1 MAHFAIYE
9 RCEIK
14 AGNISVEAA
23 AKLLKSALSKY
34 YDEDDITISA
44 KGLVVKGNLIASFE
58 RAITKATV
66 HLSIEDRILSYR
78 VDGKASLG
86 FWAWVWFLL
95 GFCTGFFF
103 IWFLWDLV
111 EYIISRDRPKRYF
124 EEAFKALAFN
134 VGTPSRSSKQSETR
148 STGRERPS
156 VPLLAP
162 TLIIKEVFILR
173 EGNKFGP
180 YSIDQLRGYIASG
193 NVHLEDLAWY
203 EGAPTWIPVS
213 QVPGFR

>member
-14 AGNISVEAA
+14 SGAISVEAA
-23 AKLLKSALSKY
+23 AKILKAALSKY
-34 YDEDDITISA
+34 YDEDDIKIGP
-44 KGLVVKGNLIASFE
+44 KGVIVKGNLKALFE

-66 HLSIEDRILSYR
+66 HLSIEDSVLSYR
-78 VDGKASLG
+78 VDGNASLG
-86 FWAWVWFLL
+86 FWAWIWFLL

-103 IWFLWDLV
+103 IWFLWDVV
-111 EYIISRDRPKRYF
+111 EYIVSRDRPKRYF
-124 EEAFKALAFN
+124 EEAFKALAFK
-134 VGTPSRSSKQSETR
+134 VGTTSAPSEKKAAKAI
-148 STGRERPS
+148 PP
-156 VPLLAP
+156 VPLLAAKP
-162 TLIIKEVFILR
+162 VIKEIFILR
-173 EGNKFGP
+173 DGSKFGP

-193 NVHLEDLAWY
+193 NAHLEDLAWY